1 MQMKLGQKNIFTI
14 AFLFVIVFGVA
25 SAQTISL
32 SDPKSQSDGTILISW
47 TVDSETGI
55 DHYEIYR
62 STSNVGQF
70 VKIGDQ
76 KCGVFEFKDTGLF
89 KTTIKY
95 FCYKVIAIATD
106 QSVRSQ
112 SAIVGTLYNDG
123 TSSTAKRTW
132 GSIKAMFR

>member
-76 KCGVFEFKDTGLF
+76 KCGVGEFRDTGLF

>member
-1 MQMKLGQKNIFTI
+1 MKLGQKNIFTI
-14 AFLFVIVFGVA
+14 AFLFVIVCGVA

-32 SDPKSQSDGTILISW
+32 RDPQPQSDGTIIISW
-47 TVDSETGI
+47 TVDSETGV
-55 DHYEIYR
+55 DHYEIFR

-95 FCYKVIAIATD
+95 FCYRVIAMGAD
-106 QSVRSQ
+106 QTFRSQ

-123 TSSTAKRTW
+123 TSTTAKRTW

>member
-1 MQMKLGQKNIFTI
+1 MKLGQKNIFTI

-32 SDPKSQSDGTILISW
+32 SDPKSQSDGTILIRW
-47 TVDSETGI
+47 TVASETGI

-62 STSNVGQF
+62 STTNVGQF

>member
-1 MQMKLGQKNIFTI
+1 MKLGQKNIFTI
-14 AFLFVIVFGVA
+14 AFLFLIACGVG

-32 SDPKSQSDGTILISW
+32 RDPQPQSDGTIIISW
-47 TVDSETGI
+47 TVDSETGV

-70 VKIGDQ
+70 LKIGDQ

-89 KTTIKY
+89 KTSVKY
-95 FCYKVIAIATD
+95 FCYRVIAMGTD
-106 QSVRSQ
+106 ETFRSQ

-123 TSSTAKRTW
+123 TSSAAKRTW

>member
-1 MQMKLGQKNIFTI
+1 MKLGQKNIFTI
-14 AFLFVIVFGVA
+14 AFLFVIACGVA

-32 SDPKSQSDGTILISW
+32 RDAQPQSDGTIIISW

-95 FCYKVIAIATD
+95 FCYRVIAIGTD
-106 QSVRSQ
+106 QNFRSQ
-112 SAIVGTLYNDG
+112 SAIVGTLYNA

>member
-1 MQMKLGQKNIFTI
+1 MKLGQKNIFTI

>member
-95 FCYKVIAIATD
+95 FCYKVIAMGTD